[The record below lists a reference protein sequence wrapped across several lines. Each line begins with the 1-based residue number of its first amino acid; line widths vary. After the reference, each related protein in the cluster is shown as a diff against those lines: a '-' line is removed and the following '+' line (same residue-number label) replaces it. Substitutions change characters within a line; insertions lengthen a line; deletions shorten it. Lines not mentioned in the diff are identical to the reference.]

1 MSWDGGN
8 EKALRRST
16 GIGWIVCGGA
26 EDPGDG
32 GCSLCESWSPC
43 CVNLLTLD
51 VIPTRVLGLPP
62 NNRNWA
68 RGRTRNSGKALLGLL
83 RLQEGAKT
91 TDRFP
96 FLLLKVG

>member
-1 MSWDGGN
+1 M
-8 EKALRRST
+8 RRST
-16 GIGWIVCGGA
+16 GIGCTVCGGA
-26 EDPGDG
+26 EDPRDG
-32 GCSLCESWSPC
+32 GSLWESWSPC

-68 RGRTRNSGKALLGLL
+68 RGQTRNSRKALLGLL

-91 TDRFP
+91 TNRFP
-96 FLLLKVG
+96 FLLLRVG